1 MMGQVADNS
10 FSGDVLIYSF
20 LFTAILVLLH
30 LTAPYIRRSPW
41 LARKGFTSFSGG
53 FAVAYVFLHMLPGLV
68 ESKDAIGEILYSHFA
83 GVHFV
88 EISVFLLAFLGFL
101 FFFGLKR
108 WCRQESDKSQDKIH
122 RSFVISIAS
131 FSVYNVIITYTMPER
146 IMVDVMVAGIFTLAV
161 ALHMMMIDAEHEAH
175 EAAHFNKWGRY
186 VLCGALLFG
195 WVLGVTLGEHNLVTA
210 AFLSSFLAGALLLN
224 VFHYELSEVRDS
236 SFGAF
241 LIGTVCG
248 AGILLLVFYIESG
261 VDLHS

>member
-1 MMGQVADNS
+1 MSQIADSS
-10 FSGDVLIYSF
+10 FDGEVLVFSF
-20 LFTAILVLLH
+20 LSTAVLVALH
-30 LTAPYIRRSPW
+30 LAAPYIRRSPW

-68 ESKDAIGEILYSHFA
+68 ESKDAIGEILHSHFV
-83 GVHFV
+83 GSHFV
-88 EISVFLLAFLGFL
+88 EISVFLLAFLGFM

-108 WCRQESDKSQDKIH
+108 WCRQESDKSQKEIH

-146 IMVDVMVAGIFTLAV
+146 IMIDVMVAGIFTLAV

-175 EAAHFNKWGRY
+175 EATHFNKWGRY
-186 VLCGALLFG
+186 VLSGALLFG

-210 AFLSSFLAGALLLN
+210 AFLSSFLGGALLLN

-241 LIGTVCG
+241 LFGAVCG

-261 VDLHS
+261 IELHS